1 MSLAV
6 RRDPKAVRRGPKAF
20 RRDPKALGRDPGAL
34 ANRWLKFNAVGA
46 MGIAVQFACF
56 GLLFSLLRIDYMA
69 ATALAV
75 EAAVLHNFVWHQRF
89 TWKERAGGEVGGQAG
104 GKPRQT
110 VMRLLRFH
118 AGNGLV
124 SILGNLALMRALV
137 GGMHLNHYLAAGISI
152 ATCSLLNFA
161 VSESVLGGEDSAIPQ
176 PIF

>member
-1 MSLAV
+1 VSLACC
-6 RRDPKAVRRGPKAF
+6 
-20 RRDPKALGRDPGAL
+20 RDPKALAS
-34 ANRWLKFNAVGA
+34 RWLKFNAVGA

-89 TWKERAGGEVGGQAG
+89 TWKERAAGGIGGKAGGEAG
-104 GKPRQT
+104 GIPSET
-110 VMRLLRFH
+110 AMRLLRFH

-137 GGMHLNHYLAAGISI
+137 GGMHLNHYLATGISI

-161 VSESVLGGEDSAIPQ
+161 VSEWFVFRI
-176 PIF
+176 

>member
-1 MSLAV
+1 MSF
-6 RRDPKAVRRGPKAF
+6 AF
-20 RRDPKALGRDPGAL
+20 RRDPKALAS
-34 ANRWLKFNAVGA
+34 RWLKFNAVGA

-89 TWKERAGGEVGGQAG
+89 TWKGPAAGGIGGEAG
-104 GKPRQT
+104 GMPRET
-110 VMRLLRFH
+110 AIRLLRFH

-124 SILGNLALMRALV
+124 SIVGNLALMRALV
-137 GGMHLNHYLAAGISI
+137 GGMHLNHYLATGISI

-161 VSESVLGGEDSAIPQ
+161 ISEWFVFRI
-176 PIF
+176 